1 MKSEGVCHVYG
12 HRGDGIYQ
20 SLSCSARI
28 ICYATSQSFEKEK
41 RGWGAV
47 KGEQT
52 INVRSVSLSFTLCS
66 RDPLLKILII
76 NYWCVSPA
84 LSGGG
89 HRRGEGGWDFP
100 MWPHPALL
108 QPPRWDLL
116 RHHHQP
122 GRGVQSQGARTSAW
136 YFHSIYF
143 HSIYFQFDILSV
155 YFPSLIPKQENLM
168 IQ

>member
-1 MKSEGVCHVYG
+1 MSCVRSPWRWDLSEFKLLGSHNLLCNFS
-12 HRGDGIYQ
+12 I
-20 SLSCSARI
+20 LW
-28 ICYATSQSFEKEK
+28 KKK
-41 RGWGAV
+41 RGWGVV

-52 INVRSVSLSFTLCS
+52 IDVRSVSLSFTLCS
-66 RDPLLKILII
+66 RDPLVKILII
-76 NYWCVSPA
+76 NYWCVCPA

-143 HSIYFQFDILSV
+143 QFDDKFSIFDPKTGKPYDSV
-155 YFPSLIPKQENLM
+155 GL
-168 IQ
+168 